1 MKKLLNLL
9 NLRVDENQRW
19 ILLLLFVSGL
29 MMTYVNPRIAKEI
42 ISELPAEFIAVQ
54 SLVSNMTAL
63 LISIIWRGKLREK
76 AIRYFMYLITAESL
90 CGFILGFYL
99 TFIEYDVW
107 LFAVATLIYSSLIG
121 SFVSKCIMVFKS
133 ILWAEKKREEYD
145 NNKQVIVSITCI
157 IGFTASIVYMPSLKF
172 ATFVWGLCCLI
183 DDIGWGI
190 VYYKNRKNMLQTTR
204 KE

>member
-19 ILLLLFVSGL
+19 ILLSLFVSGL
-29 MMTYVNPRIAKEI
+29 MMTYINPRIVKEI

-54 SLVSNMTAL
+54 SLVSSVTAL

-90 CGFILGFYL
+90 CGFVLGFYL
-99 TFIEYDVW
+99 TFIRYDVW
-107 LFAVATLIYSSLIG
+107 LFAVATLIYSSLIS

-133 ILWAEKKREEYD
+133 ILWVERKREGYD

-157 IGFTASIVYMPSLKF
+157 IGFTASIIYMPTLKF
-172 ATFVWGLCCLI
+172 STFMWGLCCII

-190 VYYKNRKNMLQTTR
+190 VYYKNKKNMLQTMH